1 MPLTVAYI
9 LSFYYPTKRDKYVS
23 FLFTKETDDGQMMV
37 QKSNTENAYCASLES
52 IKIYFI

>member
-1 MPLTVAYI
+1 MFPFF
-9 LSFYYPTKRDKYVS
+9 SQKKQS
-23 FLFTKETDDGQMMV
+23 DDGQMMV